1 MARRYGLILVAALVG
16 CATQSRPDYQAVT
29 DFYPD
34 CANRDAQIRY
44 LSKLQRFPVKG
55 SDDTALYNQ
64 TLRIQIER
72 LTHYCQ

>member
-1 MARRYGLILVAALVG
+1 MAHRYGLILCAVLVG
-16 CATQSRPDYQAVT
+16 CATQHRPEYQAVT
-29 DFYPD
+29 DLFPD

-55 SDDTALYNQ
+55 DDNSALYDQ

-72 LTHYCQ
+72 LIHYCQ